1 MIRLL
6 KSYQPI
12 VLFIIPIVTF
22 LLWISP
28 FYSEP
33 NIFFYFDNLPM
44 PLYKWIV
51 DLLNNYH
58 WILVVCSLLLTSLLA
73 YLMVHINTK
82 YIFIDTRTYLP
93 TISFILLASSFA
105 ELQQLNSAIISAI
118 CFYFAID
125 RIFDSYRKNDI
136 LSNAFDSAFLIST
149 GSLFYFNMVYYFPM
163 IWIALVI
170 LNKLSWRI
178 ILVSFLGLLLPYF
191 FIAFYFFYNEKL
203 DNLVEIIAMN
213 LNFIHFYENL
223 NISHLIYISFLVFF
237 ILASAI
243 SFYAG
248 INTKKI
254 SIRKYYNVLFWFVL
268 FSIIIFLF
276 ASSIEIL
283 LIMAIPLS
291 LIFSNYLIQIKNEW
305 WSKTIFMVWI
315 ILLIYNQLHFYKV
328 IGF

>member
-12 VLFIIPIVTF
+12 VLFIIPIITF

-28 FYSEP
+28 FYSVP
-33 NIFFYFDNLPM
+33 NHFFYFDKSPT

-51 DLLNNYH
+51 DLSNNYH
-58 WILVVCSLLLTSLLA
+58 WILVACSLLLTSLLA

-93 TISFILLASSFA
+93 AISFILLASSFA
-105 ELQQLNSAIISAI
+105 ELQQLNPAIISGI
-118 CFYFAID
+118 CFYFAFD
-125 RIFDSYRKNDI
+125 RLFDSYRKDSI
-136 LSNAFDSAFLIST
+136 LSNSFDSAFLIST
-149 GSLFYFNMVYYFPM
+149 GSLFYFNLIYYFPM

-170 LNKLSWRI
+170 LNKLNWRV
-178 ILVSFLGLLLPYF
+178 ILASYLGLLLPYF
-191 FIAFYFFYNEKL
+191 FIAFYFFYNNQFIKL
-203 DNLVEIIAMN
+203 IDIILMN
-213 LNFIHFYENL
+213 LNFMHFYKGL

-237 ILASAI
+237 ISASAI
-243 SFYAG
+243 GFYAG
-248 INTKKI
+248 INAKKI

-268 FSIIIFLF
+268 FSILIFLF
-276 ASSIEIL
+276 TSSIEIL

-315 ILLIYNQLHFYKV
+315 ILLLYNQLHFYKV